1 MNIDVPAGVGNMPL
15 DTQLQYR
22 ANLEAKSPKLFIRLK
37 VLSKQIFNVR
47 NLEKPGYST
56 VENNLECCDSNFW
69 DVSFS
74 QHASNTLCSFSG
86 SSSPWR
92 GLVKVYNSIDSELR

>member
-37 VLSKQIFNVR
+37 VLSKQIFNVK

-56 VENNLECCDSNFW
+56 IENNLECCDSNFW
-69 DVSFS
+69 MSHSHSMQATPSVLFLD
-74 QHASNTLCSFSG
+74 QAHHG
-86 SSSPWR
+86 
-92 GLVKVYNSIDSELR
+92 GD